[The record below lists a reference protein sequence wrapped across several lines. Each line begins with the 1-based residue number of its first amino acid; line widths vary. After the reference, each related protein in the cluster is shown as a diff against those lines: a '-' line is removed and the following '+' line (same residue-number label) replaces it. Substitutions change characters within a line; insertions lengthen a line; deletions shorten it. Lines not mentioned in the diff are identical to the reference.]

1 MIQSKRVSKEQRKQI
16 RRLSFATVKEAE
28 EFRKLI
34 AKRSYRTPDELC
46 LNFFGCDPFRV
57 QNHSFPMFPSQQLL
71 RMPSLQGAGW
81 AEQISNGH
89 DNAYMQQMQRA
100 SFGNNKR
107 PFDSDLEFQPPKQM
121 QHASFGNNKKR
132 PIDFDLEFQPPK
144 QMQRASF
151 GNNKKRPIDSD
162 LEFQPPKQM
171 QHTSFGNKKRP
182 FDSNLDFQPPK
193 QMQRTSFG
201 NNKKRP
207 FDSDLEYQPPKQRQ
221 RMGLSYDQF
230 SPMGA
235 SSAKMRS
242 LLAQSWQQ
250 VARSARPMS
259 RLFPTTMEPA
269 ATRSSNYVAA
279 APSTVAGSL
288 MGSPRSTCDGPH
300 NTGDSAFFSNDYCDK
315 NQIKNLMLDVVS
327 NCLSQRSLPLRSSDY
342 RPLFVTSH

>member
-1 MIQSKRVSKEQRKQI
+1 MGLHILHVVILCDFGYIYLHR
-16 RRLSFATVKEAE
+16 E
-28 EFRKLI
+28 EFRQLI

-46 LNFFGCDPFRV
+46 LNFFGGCDPFRV

-81 AEQISNGH
+81 AEQISNGR
-89 DNAYMQQMQRA
+89 DNAYMQQMRRA

-121 QHASFGNNKKR
+121 QHTSFGN
-132 PIDFDLEFQPPK
+132 
-144 QMQRASF
+144 
-151 GNNKKRPIDSD
+151 
-162 LEFQPPKQM
+162 
-171 QHTSFGNKKRP
+171 NKKRP

-207 FDSDLEYQPPKQRQ
+207 FDSDLEFQPPKQRQ

-235 SSAKMRS
+235 SSAKLRS

-279 APSTVAGSL
+279 APSTAAGSL

-315 NQIKNLMLDVVS
+315 RQIKSLMLDVVS